1 MIQKLKQNNDEYTAS
16 IEGELH
22 DIRNYLLDSKI
33 SALNMG
39 VILSDEFISHLEDY
53 ISRNAIKLDEKK
65 TSCCPRC
72 IKAHAIKKARQLGL
86 GAKAIDFLENA
97 LKCEKGHSG
106 YYLDEEELVRI

>member
-1 MIQKLKQNNDEYTAS
+1 MIQKLKQKNDEYTVS
-16 IEGELH
+16 VDGEIE

-33 SALNMG
+33 YALNAG
-39 VILSDEFISHLEDY
+39 IILSDEFISHLEDY
-53 ISRNAIKLDEKK
+53 IARNSIKLDEKK

-106 YYLDEEELVRI
+106 YYLDEDELVKI